1 MTGDRLDFALLP
13 HVVGDRAVTEVRLN
27 VHVQPAGRP
36 SPAASA
42 QRHRELSPGVRQV
55 TVDAHG
61 ITLSG
66 LQSEPAQGPPRAVIV
81 ALHGGG
87 MNAGYFDGQAHPDV
101 SLLALGARLGF
112 TVLALDRPGYG
123 ASAARLPGGQRLSAQ
138 AATVR
143 AAIAAFTTA
152 HAPTAGTL
160 VLGHSF
166 GAKVALAVAA
176 AWDAS
181 PLLGVDVS
189 GCGRRL
195 AVHPRQISPDGGAG
209 LRHRNW
215 GPLSLYPPDTFRMCQ
230 TVVAPM
236 PAQELSTVASWMRL
250 SAVILPRVR
259 VPVRLTFAQHEA
271 WWGQADDD
279 LADLRGQ
286 LSAAPRV
293 VVDRLPHAGHNI
305 SLGWAARAYHLKVL
319 AFVEECLTARAQE
332 APQGR

>member
-1 MTGDRLDFALLP
+1 MDVAQGDRQGPTIA
-13 HVVGDRAVTEVRLN
+13 
-27 VHVQPAGRP
+27 AGHGR
-36 SPAASA
+36 
-42 QRHRELSPGVRQV
+42 SPGVRPV
-55 TVDAHG
+55 TVDADG

-66 LQSEPAQGPPRAVIV
+66 LLSEPAHDRPRAVIV

-101 SLLALGARLGF
+101 SLLALGARLGY

-123 ASAARLPGGQRLSAQ
+123 ASAARLPGGQRLSPQ

-143 AAIAAFTTA
+143 AAIAAFAAA
-152 HAPTAGTL
+152 HAPGAGTL

-176 AWDAS
+176 GCDAS
-181 PLLGVDVS
+181 ALLGVDVS

-195 AVHPRQISPDGGAG
+195 AVHAGQIGPDRGEG

-215 GPLSLYPPDTFRMCQ
+215 GPLSLYPPDTFRMSR

-236 PAQELSTVASWMRL
+236 PAREFSTVAGWMRL
-250 SAVILPRVR
+250 SVGILPRVR

-271 WWGQADDD
+271 WWGHADED
-279 LADLRGQ
+279 LADLVGR

-293 VVDRLPHAGHNI
+293 VVDHLPHAGHNI

-319 AFVEECLTARAQE
+319 AFAEECLTARAH
-332 APQGR
+332 AVGQGG